1 MKILR
6 ESLDAR
12 RGREPRFRYAVEAS
26 VGDILG
32 AALLRRGWEPASR
45 SVREPLKPGSRPVRG
60 RVVVIGFGPCGIFA
74 ALTLARQGYRP
85 LVLERGPSMAARERD
100 FARLQEEGILN
111 PEGNVCFGE
120 GGAGAFSDGKLTAR
134 SKDPRVSDVMET
146 LVAHGADPSIPYA
159 ARPHLGTENVRKIV
173 CSIREE
179 IIRLGGEIQFDAKC
193 WEITLVNGEIA
204 SVIYEQRGT
213 RCRVETNCVILAI
226 GHSARD
232 TYSMLLDRGIAM
244 EQKPF
249 AMGVRVEHPREFI
262 DERQFGRWAGHP
274 RLGAASYQLAAA
286 SGGRGVYSF
295 CMCPGGE
302 VVCSA
307 TEPGTDGGQRHELS
321 CPGCEEFQ
329 QRHCGGRGDWGYGK
343 RPSGGH
349 CPAAAAGG
357 SGLSNGRRIWRPG
370 AAVFGFCRRTG
381 QPGPEGKRKQ
391 LPPLCCARR
400 FKRLPA
406 RHACPGHP
414 GGIRGF

>member
-1 MKILR
+1 MER
-6 ESLDAR
+6 EAPAR
-12 RGREPRFRYAVEAS
+12 FPTASSPPAVS
-26 VGDILG
+26 
-32 AALLRRGWEPASR
+32 
-45 SVREPLKPGSRPVRG
+45 
-60 RVVVIGFGPCGIFA
+60 
-74 ALTLARQGYRP
+74 
-85 LVLERGPSMAARERD
+85 
-100 FARLQEEGILN
+100 
-111 PEGNVCFGE
+111 
-120 GGAGAFSDGKLTAR
+120 
-134 SKDPRVSDVMET
+134 DPRVSDVMET
-146 LVAHGADPSIPYA
+146 LVAHGADPSIPYV

-193 WEITLVNGEIA
+193 REIALENGEIA

-307 TEPGTDGGQRHELS
+307 TEPGRTAVNGMSYHARDAKNSNSAIVAAVVNR
-321 CPGCEEFQ
+321 
-329 QRHCGGRGDWGYGK
+329 GYGK
-343 RPSGGH
+343 AALWGALPCSGGWRKR
-349 CPAAAAGG
+349 PIKWRSRPYGAPVQRFSDFAAGRVSRGLKG
-357 SGLSNGRRIWRPG
+357 SESSYRPY
-370 AAVFGFCRRTG
+370 VV
-381 QPGPEGKRKQ
+381 PGD
-391 LPPLCCARR
+391 

-406 RHACPGHP
+406 RHACSGNP